1 MPPVI
6 GIDFGTTNSL
16 CAWLDGDR
24 PDDHPQCQGLE
35 IHAQRRR
42 RDGAAAMILVGESA
56 KNQAFVNPGQYRRG
70 RQALPRLRK
79 QLVHGRQILA
89 ARGDRRDDPGFPEAG
104 RRGASSAASVDR
116 AVITAPAH
124 FSDRERRA
132 LAEAGK
138 LAGLEVLRIVNEP
151 TAAAIAR
158 AWESSSRAANAGT
171 EKSLVLVYDYGGGT
185 FDVSVLK
192 REGGDCA
199 SARIERRRKTRRRRS
214 RSGIEAIG
222 RRALQGGGPGSRN
235 RSLSRPAARRGRR
248 AGQNRAF
255 RAPGSVH
262 RHRFRRCVGGK
273 ISMPTLDLRR
283 SDLEAIA
290 AALCREE
297 PSSRGRRP
305 ARRRD
310 RERATSTPSCSR
322 EARAGFPSCGA
333 CCASGSACE
342 PEGGVNP
349 EEIVALGAAVWAA
362 LVSGSGEAAE
372 RMRVR
377 DVVSRSYGVEVDGG
391 VFVPLIGKN
400 SPVPSTRSRVFTTV
414 ADGQDSV
421 EIHVLQGESRGGVG
435 EPLAR
440 DVSSWRAL
448 RPARAGRARVKV
460 AFTIDESD
468 MLHVS
473 AVDQESGAEQ
483 AISIADIWRGPSD
496 EGRDEL
502 ARKAS
507 LLAGRLQELREGLAL
522 EHGLEASS
530 TTYERGFVG
539 PWARRPG
546 RASSGCSRRSS
557 RAWLASFS
565 PGASR
570 PVTKD
575 ASLTKLTSLTKHASS
590 TIPTPSARAGHERR
604 PQALRPRLPR
614 PRARGRSRG
623 NPHGL

>member
-24 PDDHPQCQGLE
+24 PTIIPNARGSRYTPSVVAVTTRGDV
-35 IHAQRRR
+35 
-42 RDGAAAMILVGESA
+42 LVGESA
-56 KNQAFVNPGQYRRG
+56 KNQAFVNPDNT
-70 RQALPRLRK
+70 
-79 QLVHGRQILA
+79 V
-89 ARGDRRDDPGFPEAG
+89 AG
-104 RRGASSAASVDR
+104 VKRFLGSASSLSMGGKSWRPEEIVAMILGSLKRDAEGFLAASVDR
-116 AVITAPAH
+116 AVISAPAH

-192 REGGDCA
+192 REGGDWRVLA
-199 SARIERRRKTRRRRS
+199 SRGDGRLGGDDLDRELKRLAGAR
-214 RSGIEAIG
+214 
-222 RRALQGGGPGSRN
+222 
-235 RSLSRPAARRGRR
+235 
-248 AGQNRAF
+248 F
-255 RAPGSVH
+255 RAEGLDPETDRFLAQQLAEAAERAKIELSE
-262 RHRFRRCVGGK
+262 RHEASISIAFASVGGK
-273 ISMPTLDLRR
+273 ILHPTLELRR

-290 AALCREE
+290 GPYIERSLALVDGTLRDAGVASEDLDSLVLSGG
-297 PSSRGRRP
+297 SSRIP
-305 ARRRD
+305 LVRRRL
-310 RERATSTPSCSR
+310 RERLGR
-322 EARAGFPSCGA
+322 
-333 CCASGSACE
+333 E

-400 SPVPSTRSRVFTTV
+400 SAVPSTRSRVFTTV

-421 EIHVLQGESRGGVG
+421 EIHVLQGESEAASENLSLGRFL
-435 EPLAR
+435 LAG
-440 DVSSWRAL
+440 L

-468 MLHVS
+468 MLHVA

-496 EGRDEL
+496 ESRDEL

-522 EHGLEASS
+522 EHGLGSELDDIR
-530 TTYERGFVG
+530 ERLRRALDSKAGEGELRMLKAELEGLVG
-539 PWARRPG
+539 ELLARRVEARNEG
-546 RASSGCSRRSS
+546 SFVNEAHFVDEGSFVDDTYAFGESG
-557 RAWLASFS
+557 A
-565 PGASR
+565 
-570 PVTKD
+570 
-575 ASLTKLTSLTKHASS
+575 
-590 TIPTPSARAGHERR
+590 
-604 PQALRPRLPR
+604 
-614 PRARGRSRG
+614 
-623 NPHGL
+623 